1 MKSLKLLWLYSNDIV
16 EIPKE
21 IKNLQNLEELVLD
34 DNRIEKVPEEVF
46 ECKKITKLYLSD
58 NYLTAIPKS
67 ILNLT
72 EMIEL
77 LLSENEEWEEFP
89 LEMLNLPKLQKV
101 EVDSRTYDRYDLSNH
116 EHASK
121 VIIY

>member
-1 MKSLKLLWLYSNDIV
+1 M
-16 EIPKE
+16 
-21 IKNLQNLEELVLD
+21 
-34 DNRIEKVPEEVF
+34 PEEVF

-116 EHASK
+116 EQASK